1 MASINILFRY
11 SVRLA
16 IFILLFSA
24 CTRISTSELGLGL
37 LPSLDNI
44 NTKDTFLDVET
55 ETGDL
60 PDSLRIYASDD
71 HVFGEINND
80 PLFGNTKATMFFQV
94 SPDFFPF
101 YIQGN
106 RDSVFVDSAVLI
118 LKYNGFYGDS
128 TKPVKIKVNQIDAST
143 PLDPT
148 INYTANYGDQYGI
161 KIGPA
166 MANTYT
172 LDFTKANDSVYN
184 RFEAAKSQIR
194 IKLFDRIASLL
205 IKGYDSNSVYRND
218 TTYRQ
223 AIPGFAITVDPSSNN
238 NVLVKTNILDT
249 NTKLALYFRTNFM
262 PLGSTGTVDTT
273 VKYFRFY
280 STYNSSHA
288 NFIKRDRAGS
298 ELARHFNK
306 ANDSLVYVQTS
317 PGTGVKIKIPGLKGF
332 ANKIIHRAEL
342 VSKQVPDDARITTL
356 ENQMLPP
363 RYLFLGA
370 IDSPKSV
377 LRSIPS
383 DYQGIQ
389 NSEMLLRFGG
399 YLTYQSISGYDKVAV
414 YNFNIT
420 RYIQGVVSRT
430 DSIFNLKLL
439 APVNDSIIY
448 VPPYPNNTLSSPMYI
463 STDNANLPA
472 MGRVR
477 LGGGSHS
484 KFKMRLHIYYSD
496 L

>member
-1 MASINILFRY
+1 
-11 SVRLA
+11 
-16 IFILLFSA
+16 
-24 CTRISTSELGLGL
+24 
-37 LPSLDNI
+37 
-44 NTKDTFLDVET
+44 
-55 ETGDL
+55 
-60 PDSLRIYASDD
+60 
-71 HVFGEINND
+71 
-80 PLFGNTKATMFFQV
+80 
-94 SPDFFPF
+94 
-101 YIQGN
+101 
-106 RDSVFVDSAVLI
+106 
-118 LKYNGFYGDS
+118 
-128 TKPVKIKVNQIDAST
+128 
-143 PLDPT
+143 
-148 INYTANYGDQYGI
+148 
-161 KIGPA
+161 
-166 MANTYT
+166 
-172 LDFTKANDSVYN
+172 
-184 RFEAAKSQIR
+184 
-194 IKLFDRIASLL
+194 
-205 IKGYDSNSVYRND
+205 
-218 TTYRQ
+218 
-223 AIPGFAITVDPSSNN
+223 
-238 NVLVKTNILDT
+238 
-249 NTKLALYFRTNFM
+249 
-262 PLGSTGTVDTT
+262 
-273 VKYFRFY
+273 
-280 STYNSSHA
+280 
-288 NFIKRDRAGS
+288 
-298 ELARHFNK
+298 
-306 ANDSLVYVQTS
+306 
-317 PGTGVKIKIPGLKGF
+317 VKIKIPGLKGF